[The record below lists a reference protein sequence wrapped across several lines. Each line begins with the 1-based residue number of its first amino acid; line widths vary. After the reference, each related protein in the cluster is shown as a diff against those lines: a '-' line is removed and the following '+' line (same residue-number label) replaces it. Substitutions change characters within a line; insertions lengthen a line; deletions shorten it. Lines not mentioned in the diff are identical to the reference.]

1 MATSANFQI
10 RMDPSMLNEAREIAK
25 EMGTDLPSVVRMF
38 LSQFIRD
45 RRLTFTPNLDDSLYS
60 PENVRSILNGLK
72 EIKEGH
78 GIEVTLEELRGMEK
92 AS

>member
-45 RRLTFTPNLDDSLYS
+45 RRLPFTPNLDDSLYS

-78 GIEVTLEELRGMEK
+78 GIEVTLEELRDMEK